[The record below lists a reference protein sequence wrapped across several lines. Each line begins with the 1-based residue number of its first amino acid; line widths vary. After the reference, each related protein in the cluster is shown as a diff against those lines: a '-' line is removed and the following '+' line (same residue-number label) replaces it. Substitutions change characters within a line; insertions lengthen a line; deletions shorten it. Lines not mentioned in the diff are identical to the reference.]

1 MRQRLRSVTR
11 KRVSGAEL
19 FTLFNFEGL
28 REENLGSDGAK
39 VRGCSSVG
47 RAPALQAGGRQFES
61 VHLHQIRKKDLGR
74 RSHERKWAEKN
85 GLIAQVVRAH
95 A

>member
-1 MRQRLRSVTR
+1 MT
-11 KRVSGAEL
+11 KDY
-19 FTLFNFEGL
+19 GL
-28 REENLGSDGAK
+28 PAK
-39 VRGCSSVG
+39 TWGCSSDG

-61 VHLHQIRKKDLGR
+61 VHLHQSWTGGSEQRRAEEGAAKKQVGR
-74 RSHERKWAEKN
+74 RGGKPTAIGHKN